1 MTRDTLVI
9 IPALNE
15 AGRIGHVLRG
25 LADQGVA
32 ADVLVVDDGSEDDT
46 AAEAESLGAQVI
58 RHPFNLG
65 YGVALQTGYIYAF
78 KHGYMQVVQMDADGQ
93 HDPASIHTLLESL
106 ADDVDLVLGSRFLNG
121 NPPPVTLPRRVGS
134 KLFAWIVTMWTG
146 TRITDPTSG
155 FQAMSRRVLREVVQD
170 HFPED
175 FPDADV
181 LITLSR
187 AGLKLK
193 EVPVKMHAR
202 EGGVSMH
209 RGSMAAYY
217 TYKMFLTLALLTVRR
232 VSPFRNTRPIPQPEP
247 PSDLRCSRKPT
258 RHNQAS

>member
-1 MTRDTLVI
+1 MTHDTLVI

-32 ADVLVVDDGSEDDT
+32 ADVLVIDDGSEDKT
-46 AAEAESLGAQVI
+46 TNEAERFGAQVI

-78 KHGYMQVVQMDADGQ
+78 KHDYGKVVQMDADGQ
-93 HDPASIHTLLESL
+93 HDPASVPTLLDNLDGEI
-106 ADDVDLVLGSRFLNG
+106 DLVLGSRFLDG
-121 NPPPVTLPRRVGS
+121 DPPPVTLPRRLGS
-134 KLFAWIVTMWTG
+134 KLFAWIVTRWIG

-155 FQAMSRRVLREVVQD
+155 FQALSRRVLHELVQD

-181 LITLSR
+181 LITLYR

-193 EVPVKMHAR
+193 EVPVRMHER
-202 EGGVSMH
+202 RGGVSMH

-217 TYKMFLTLALLTVRR
+217 TYKMFLTLVLLAVRR
-232 VSPFRNTRPIPQPEP
+232 VSPFRQARQI
-247 PSDLRCSRKPT
+247 PT
-258 RHNQAS
+258 RAS